1 MDGVLDVEDVDRAIS
16 VGPALGWA
24 ASGPNL
30 EHHLAAGEDPLSG
43 MLGTYEEIW
52 KTLADWKQL
61 STEDQKRLI
70 KLIDRA
76 YTKHIPELKEARDQR
91 LVRLLEALRE

>member
-1 MDGVLDVEDVDRAIS
+1 
-16 VGPALGWA
+16 
-24 ASGPNL
+24 
-30 EHHLAAGEDPLSG
+30 
-43 MLGTYEEIW
+43 MLGTYEEVW

-61 STEDQKRLI
+61 SGEDMKRLV

-76 YTKHIPELKEARDQR
+76 YTKHIPEPKEARDQR